1 MKETNKIA
9 AVGSVAF
16 DTIETPNGSKQSL
29 LGGSATYFGI
39 ASSYYTQ
46 TSLIGVVGT
55 DFTNNEWDVFKKHN
69 INTDSIEIV
78 EGKTFSWGG
87 RYSDN
92 YSTRDTLFTELGV
105 FENFKPSITR
115 NIKNPILYLGNIQP
129 ELQFDVIK
137 QIEKPYLIAADS
149 MNLWIDLFPK
159 DVWKLITKV
168 DILFLNDEEAIQLT
182 GNNNINEIAEKF
194 LTMGPNIV
202 IIKLGSKGALLA
214 TKNSK
219 THISVVPNT
228 TVIDPTGAG
237 DSFAGGTLGYIARH
251 GLKEIVNAVKHG
263 TTIASYTVS
272 NFGINNLSNIKQED
286 FNQKL
291 SLIKVTNS

>member
-1 MKETNKIA
+1 M
-9 AVGSVAF
+9 
-16 DTIETPNGSKQSL
+16 
-29 LGGSATYFGI
+29 
-39 ASSYYTQ
+39 
-46 TSLIGVVGT
+46 
-55 DFTNNEWDVFKKHN
+55 
-69 INTDSIEIV
+69 
-78 EGKTFSWGG
+78 
-87 RYSDN
+87 
-92 YSTRDTLFTELGV
+92 
-105 FENFKPSITR
+105 
-115 NIKNPILYLGNIQP
+115 
-129 ELQFDVIK
+129 QFDVIK

-219 THISVVPNT
+219 THISVVPDT

-291 SLIKVTNS
+291 SSIKVTNS